1 MSDLCILSIGKYSA
15 DSWRSELPIDDH
27 PILNFVFLSTDKKIE
42 RVKDIEKEIL
52 YECKYVTKVTEVKK
66 RFDYFHF
73 TIDEIDKVLSE
84 ITGIPL
90 PKIETAVIGYDNEF
104 YEYYDESKLRE
115 LEEDED
121 ELYNLK
127 SKIESTEVGNYID
140 IRRIRLLL
148 DSSNDDDDVY
158 LDMRQILGYE
168 NSPDKFDT
176 INIVSE
182 GSESEMRIAPKYVEM
197 AKVHFTEWRFNLVY
211 IELFIA
217 LEAALKIY
225 LLNKS
230 LSSSKKGKKIKLESI
245 FKPVSMINLVKFS
258 IEYIGKK
265 EIDWAILDSVTE
277 AYTQRNNVV
286 HNNAKRFRS
295 KDVIEAID
303 NVEKIINIIGKLP

>member
-1 MSDLCILSIGKYSA
+1 MSDVCILSIGKYRA
-15 DSWRSELPIDDH
+15 DSWISELPIDDH
-27 PILNFVFLSTDKKIE
+27 PILNFVFLFSDKKIE
-42 RVKDIEKEIL
+42 RVKDIEEEIL

-104 YEYYDESKLRE
+104 YEYYDESKLSE

-121 ELYNLK
+121 DLYNLK
-127 SKIESTEVGNYID
+127 SKIEATEVGNYID

-168 NSPDKFDT
+168 NSPDKFDA

-182 GSESEMRIAPKYVEM
+182 DSKSEMRIATKYVEM

-217 LEAALKIY
+217 LEAALKNY
-225 LLNKS
+225 LINKS
-230 LSSSKKGKKIKLESI
+230 LSSSKKGKKLDSI
-245 FKPVSMINLVKFS
+245 FKPVGMIDLVKFS

-265 EIDWAILDSVTE
+265 EIDRSILHSVTE
-277 AYTQRNNVV
+277 AYNRRNNVV
-286 HNNAKRFRS
+286 HNDTKIFRS
-295 KDVIEAID
+295 KDAIEAID
-303 NVEKIINIIGKLP
+303 NVEKIIDIIGKLP